1 MITTMNVFGV
11 VFPFVL
17 AVIVV
22 AMIVGIRSSG
32 RERGQASEVE
42 LRLRERT
49 FTGQD
54 RVTLEWPRD
63 RRRPTPAKVVAIAES
78 YGYRLLEKRE
88 RDHVIELDFERI
100 RDDEGF

>member
-32 RERGQASEVE
+32 RERTQASEVE

-63 RRRPTPAKVVAIAES
+63 RRRPTLAKVVAIAES

>member
-17 AVIVV
+17 AVLVIALVIGV
-22 AMIVGIRSSG
+22 RSSG
-32 RERGQASEVE
+32 RDRTHASEVE
-42 LRLRERT
+42 TRLRERT

-63 RRRPTPAKVVAIAES
+63 RRRPTLANVVAIAET
-78 YGYRLLEKRE
+78 YGYRLLDRRE
-88 RDHVIELDFERI
+88 REHVVELDFERI
-100 RDDEGF
+100 LDDEGL

>member
-1 MITTMNVFGV
+1 M
-11 VFPFVL
+11 
-17 AVIVV
+17 
-22 AMIVGIRSSG
+22 
-32 RERGQASEVE
+32 
-42 LRLRERT
+42 
-49 FTGQD
+49 
-54 RVTLEWPRD
+54 TLEWPRD

>member
-32 RERGQASEVE
+32 REHTQASEVE

-49 FTGQD
+49 FTG
-54 RVTLEWPRD
+54 
-63 RRRPTPAKVVAIAES
+63 
-78 YGYRLLEKRE
+78 
-88 RDHVIELDFERI
+88 
-100 RDDEGF
+100 